1 MGVWVFGFQV
11 VVVALVVCFTNQL
24 DCNDLFYGR
33 KDLAPFFSVVEVL
46 DVWSVEE
53 V

>member
-1 MGVWVFGFQV
+1 VPLYLFCQV

-24 DCNDLFYGR
+24 DCNDVFYGR
-33 KDLAPFFSVVEVL
+33 KDLAPLCSVVEVL